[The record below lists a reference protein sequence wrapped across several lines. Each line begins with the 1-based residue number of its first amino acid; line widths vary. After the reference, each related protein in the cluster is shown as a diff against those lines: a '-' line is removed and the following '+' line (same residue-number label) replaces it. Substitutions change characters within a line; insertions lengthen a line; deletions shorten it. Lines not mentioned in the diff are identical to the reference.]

1 MLIVENIGKTKK
13 FHKKRDEM
21 NKKNYVYCGNYQ
33 KNQKFAQKEVRQLK
47 KVMFSGKYRKIRKFP
62 HTID

>member
-1 MLIVENIGKTKK
+1 LWKISEKPKSSTKR
-13 FHKKRDEM
+13 RDEM
-21 NKKNYVYCGNYQ
+21 KKNYVYCGNYR
-33 KNQKFAQKEVRQLK
+33 KNQKFPQKEVRQLK